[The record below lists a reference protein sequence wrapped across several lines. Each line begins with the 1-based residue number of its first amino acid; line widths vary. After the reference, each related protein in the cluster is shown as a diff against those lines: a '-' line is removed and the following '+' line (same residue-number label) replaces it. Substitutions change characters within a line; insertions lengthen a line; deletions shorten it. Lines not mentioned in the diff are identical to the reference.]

1 MEREQRKQAK
11 QLDHEQV
18 TLDRKTGR
26 LGMLLHRY
34 RMNVARVKGSVGD
47 PLRGQGRVLALL
59 AAKPETTQRELSYLL
74 DMRQQSLSELLA
86 KLEDKGYVTRE
97 KSAQDGRVTV
107 VRLTDAGRE
116 KAPSVDDMTH
126 EDDSFDCLTDE
137 ERAEYERLVD
147 KVIASL
153 EERLV
158 SLGDDP
164 YAPPRGPR
172 RHEGRGPR
180 ELDDRDRREFEGRQ
194 PREFEGR
201 GPRGHEG
208 RGRREFEGRGPREF
222 DERESRGPRGPR
234 GHEGRGRREF
244 DERDNERRNMR
255 GPRHEQFRDDSR
267 TRRAPGDR
275 VEGEAGSHRV
285 RPPRRFEDE
294 REPRGRRWEPT
305 RDDHRRD
312 DEGFVDA

>member
-180 ELDDRDRREFEGRQ
+180 ELDDRDRREFEGR
-194 PREFEGR
+194 
-201 GPRGHEG
+201 
-208 RGRREFEGRGPREF
+208 GPREF

-275 VEGEAGSHRV
+275 IEGEAGSHRV